1 MTGRELNWKK
11 HALSGVI
18 LSLCILLL
26 LQNAIAEEA
35 SSSSRVKVDLGI
47 GTWISFGDTR
57 WSHNASSQAPLGNPT
72 SKLTYT
78 DHTTN
83 VVELTAKVSVG
94 PRWFARLNVG
104 GVNIGGGRLTD
115 DDYLTPDGGSPSLR
129 THSDI
134 KGGGMWYVN
143 ADIGSRLLNYPNG
156 RGTLDGFVGFQY
168 WREEH
173 QAFGV
178 RQVTCTNAGAT
189 VDLDPNTLGVQRL
202 CNPGAAPTSNS
213 ILAIT
218 NTATW
223 YSIRTGLQT
232 EYRLTRWLSVQGAA
246 ALKPLSIFE
255 NQDTHHLRSS
265 ELRDPSF
272 TMLGIG
278 IGADADLGAKV
289 NFSKEFSL
297 NVGYR
302 VWWNR
307 MLDGTWKNHLTDGSS
322 ESFPLRE
329 FQSIRHGVTLGLT
342 YTF

>member
-1 MTGRELNWKK
+1 MSGSVPRLGRDVS
-11 HALSGVI
+11 AGT
-18 LSLCILLL
+18 LLL
-26 LQNAIAEEA
+26 AMLTISPYAFAEKA
-35 SSSSRVKVDLGI
+35 PSSSRVKVDVGL
-47 GTWISFGDTR
+47 GTWISAGDTR
-57 WSHNASSQAPLGNPT
+57 WSHNASSQSPLGNPT
-72 SKLTYT
+72 SKLTYA

-94 PRWFARLNVG
+94 PRWFGRLNIG
-104 GVNIGGGRLTD
+104 GANIGGGRLTD
-115 DDYLTPDGGSPSLR
+115 DDFLTPDGGSPSLR

-134 KGGGMWYVN
+134 NGGGMWYVN
-143 ADIGSRLLNYPNG
+143 ADAGARLVNFPNG

-168 WREEH
+168 WREQH
-173 QAFGV
+173 KAYGV
-178 RQVTCTNAGAT
+178 RQVSCSSAGAT
-189 VDLDPNTLGVQRL
+189 IDLGGGQNL
-202 CNPGAAPTSNS
+202 CAPGAAPVSNS

-246 ALKPLSIFE
+246 VFKPLSIFE

-278 IGADADLGAKV
+278 FGADADVGAKV
-289 NFSKEFSL
+289 SFSKEFSL
-297 NVGYR
+297 NAGYR

-307 MLDGTWKNHLTDGSS
+307 MIDGTWKNHLTDGSS
-322 ESFPLRE
+322 SSFPLRE
-329 FQSIRHGVTLGLT
+329 FQSIRHGFTLGIN